1 MKKLNAIYAL
11 IERILP
17 IHRKKIICEYCEEFD
32 GKDVYE
38 IDWVDDRL
46 LLRGNN
52 NISLATALG
61 RYLKHDAK
69 INLTWC
75 GGNIKIPDRLPK
87 ATKVCQVIEQKY
99 RVYMNYC
106 TFNYTA
112 SWWDF
117 ERWEWEIDFMA
128 LNGINMPLAI
138 VGAEGCW
145 YETLLEFGF
154 SDEEAREFLVGPAFL
169 AWQWMGNIEG
179 FGGPL
184 PMSWIRKRTVLGKR
198 ILKRM
203 ISLDMQPIQQ
213 GFAGVVPRKLVEK
226 FPDSRMQY
234 QKSWNGFEPTVQLDP
249 LDPLFRKMGL
259 CFLQKQKEIFG
270 TYGFY
275 AADPFHEGKPPV
287 EGSAYLK
294 DVGASIASLFQAFDP
309 DYKWVM
315 QAWSIRK
322 DIACSVP
329 KDRLLIL
336 DLAGGSYK
344 GKENF
349 WGYEFVAGNL
359 HNFGGRIKLHGDLKL
374 LAENAYEKLIKEEL
388 NVVGTGLFMEGI
400 EQNPVYYDLAFEML
414 TKDHANSLEEWVEE
428 YILRRYGRC
437 EENAKIAWDILLK
450 TVYAPGSN
458 GVERGSAICS
468 RPAVNLKKTGP
479 GPGFLFPYGRK
490 RLYQALQCLL
500 KVGYTRED
508 CALNMEKY
516 VTDGYEFDVVD
527 VLRQYLSD
535 YAYELYTQ
543 VSRSFLNRES
553 DVFKRLSAQYLE
565 LMDDMDQLLSI
576 RSEYS
581 FERWMKDAAKWAET
595 EEEKKLY
602 EYNAASLITLWGSD
616 VGSNLF
622 DYAWREWS
630 GLISLFYKERWK
642 QFFGM
647 LKECLESGKEYQEDG
662 LKLTVDARECFR
674 ANDFYAKL
682 ADWESNWLW
691 EEKSYPVYE
700 ELQGGSE
707 SVSSRRKLIEELM
720 QKYAV

>member
-1 MKKLNAIYAL
+1 METIYAL
-11 IERILP
+11 IERIMPVHKDRIL
-17 IHRKKIICEYCEEFD
+17 CEYCEAVD

-46 LLRGNN
+46 LLKGNN

-61 RYLKHDAK
+61 RYLKYDAK
-69 INLTWC
+69 VNLTWC
-75 GGNIKIPDRLPK
+75 GGKVQMPDVLPK
-87 ATKVCQVIEQKY
+87 ATRIRQVIEQKY

-117 ERWEWEIDFMA
+117 DRWEQEIDFMA
-128 LNGINMPLAI
+128 LNGINMPLTI
-138 VGAEGCW
+138 VGAEICW

-154 SDEEAREFLVGPAFL
+154 TDEEAREFLAGPAFL

-184 PMSWIRKRTVLGKR
+184 PMSWIRKRAALGKR
-198 ILKRM
+198 ILERM
-203 ISLDMQPIQQ
+203 LSLGMQPIQQ
-213 GFAGVVPRKLVEK
+213 GFAGVVPRKLKEK
-226 FPDSRMQY
+226 YPDSRMQY
-234 QKSWNGFEPTVQLDP
+234 QKSWNGFAPTVQLDP
-249 LDPLFRKMGL
+249 LDPLFREMGL
-259 CFLQKQKEIFG
+259 CFLRKQKEIFG
-270 TYGFY
+270 AYGFY

-287 EGSAYLK
+287 EGSEYLK
-294 DVGASIASLFQAFDP
+294 AVGAGIASLFQEFDP
-309 DYKWVM
+309 DYTWVM

-329 KDRLLIL
+329 KDKLLVL

-344 GKENF
+344 GRDGF

-359 HNFGGRIKLHGDLKL
+359 HNFGGRIKLHGDLRR
-374 LAENAYEKLIKEEL
+374 LAENAYEKLVKEGY

-414 TKDHANSLEEWVEE
+414 TAPQGIDLQDWLQE
-428 YILRRYGRC
+428 YIVRRYGNC
-437 EENAKIAWDILLK
+437 DEHAGKAWEILVK

-500 KVGYTRED
+500 KAGY
-508 CALNMEKY
+508 A
-516 VTDGYEFDVVD
+516 TDGYEFDVVD

-535 YAYELYTQ
+535 YAYELYTE
-543 VSRSFLNRES
+543 VSRSFLNRET
-553 DVFKRLSAQYLE
+553 DRFDRLTAQYLE
-565 LMDDMDQLLSI
+565 LMDDMDRLLSL
-576 RSEYS
+576 RPEYS
-581 FERWMKDAAKWAET
+581 FAKWMEDAGRWADT

-602 EYNAASLITLWGSD
+602 EYNAASLVTLWGSD

-630 GLISLFYKERWK
+630 GLVSLFYKERWK

-647 LKECLESGKEYQEDG
+647 LRECLAQDLEYQEDG
-662 LKLTVDARECFR
+662 LELTVDQRESFR
-674 ANDFYAKL
+674 ANAFYEKL

-707 SVSSRRKLIEELM
+707 SVSGRKRLIEELM

>member
-1 MKKLNAIYAL
+1 MMENLNVIYAL
-11 IERILP
+11 IERIVP
-17 IHRKKIICEYCEEFD
+17 EYREQIVCEYCEDIE

-38 IDWVDDRL
+38 TDWDGDRL

-52 NISLATALG
+52 NISLAAALG
-61 RYLKHDAK
+61 RYLKYDAK
-69 INLTWC
+69 VNITWC
-75 GGNIKIPDRLPK
+75 GGNFQVPDKLPR
-87 ATKVCQVIEQKY
+87 ATRVRQVIEQKY

-117 ERWEWEIDFMA
+117 DRWEKEIDLMA
-128 LNGINMPLAI
+128 LNGINMPLTI
-138 VGAEGCW
+138 VGAECCW

-154 SDEEAREFLVGPAFL
+154 TDEEAREFLAGPAFL

-184 PMSWIRKRTVLGKR
+184 PMSWIRKRTALGKR
-198 ILKRM
+198 ILERM
-203 ISLDMQPIQQ
+203 LAFGMQPIQQ
-213 GFAGVVPRKLVEK
+213 GFSGVVPRKLVEK
-226 FPDSRMQY
+226 YPDSRMQY

-249 LDPLFRKMGL
+249 LDPLFREMGL

-270 TYGFY
+270 AYGFY

-294 DVGASIASLFQAFDP
+294 DVGESIASLFCAFDP

-344 GKENF
+344 GRENF

-374 LAENAYEKLIKEEL
+374 LAENAYEKLVKEEL

-414 TKDHANSLEEWVEE
+414 TKDQAVDLEEWIQE
-428 YILRRYGRC
+428 YIVRRYGRYDD
-437 EENAKIAWDILLK
+437 NAKKAWDILIK

-458 GVERGSAICS
+458 GVERGSAVCT

-490 RLYQALQCLL
+490 RLYQALEYLL
-500 KVGYTRED
+500 MAD
-508 CALNMEKY
+508 CA
-516 VTDGYEFDVVD
+516 TDGYEFDVVD

-535 YAYELYTQ
+535 YAYELYTE
-543 VSRSFLNRES
+543 VSRSFLNREP
-553 DVFKRLSAQYLE
+553 DVFERLSGQYLE
-565 LMDDMDQLLSI
+565 LMDDMDELLSI

-581 FERWMKDAAKWAET
+581 FKKWMADAAKWAEND
-595 EEEKKLY
+595 EEKRLY
-602 EYNAASLITLWGSD
+602 EYNAASLVTLWGSD
-616 VGSNLF
+616 AGSNLF

-642 QFFGM
+642 RFFGM
-647 LKECLESGKEYQEDG
+647 LKEFLESGQEYQEDG

-682 ADWESNWLW
+682 ADWESRWLH
-691 EEKSYPVYE
+691 EEKNYPVYDGISADQRDAGDHKW
-700 ELQGGSE
+700 LI
-707 SVSSRRKLIEELM
+707 RKLM
-720 QKYAV
+720 QKYIA